1 MQENTHA
8 AVEATVVAASQK
20 TTVAAGGVSFVGWI
34 AQIDWLA
41 FLGIF
46 IALLGLAINFYFSWQ
61 RNAREKA
68 EHEMRMKKL
77 NGDCDV
83 K

>member
-8 AVEATVVAASQK
+8 AVEITGAAIGQKITLGAGGATVF
-20 TTVAAGGVSFVGWI
+20 GWFVGV
-34 AQIDWLA
+34 DWLA
-41 FLGIF
+41 FLGVL

-68 EHEMRMKKL
+68 EHEMRMRKL